1 AERSL
6 ELPGGRSRIETIIP
20 AATPGPARYEIEVN
34 ASGDTFAQNNRSGVA
49 IDVAPAPQVLIVAA
63 QPAWAEVF
71 AKALAGQD
79 IKTRIVEPKR
89 APFYLK
95 DWLAYS
101 AVVLMNVPAI
111 DLATLQQEL
120 IEKAVAEHGRGL
132 LLLGGENSFGP
143 GGYYETPLERVS
155 PLSSRVPRE
164 APRVALAF
172 VLDRSGSMQRNE
184 GGATRLD
191 IAKQATISAIR
202 LLHQESQ
209 IAIVAFDSEA
219 KVVLPLHQAK
229 DVAAVEQALAQLE
242 PGG

>member
-1 AERSL
+1 MVHPQAQFVGLGLGEQDPCR
-6 ELPGGRSRIETIIP
+6 P
-20 AATPGPARYEIEVN
+20 EVVR
-34 ASGDTFAQNNRSGVA
+34 ADEVVVDAPGDTFPQNNRNGVT
-49 IDVAPAPQVLIVAA
+49 IDIAPAPEVLIVAA
-63 QPAWAEVF
+63 QPAWAEVL
-71 AKALAGQD
+71 AKALALHE
-79 IKTRIVEPKR
+79 IKSKIVEPKR

-101 AVVLMNVPAI
+101 GIVLMNVPAI

-120 IEKAVAEHGRGL
+120 IEKAVADHGRGV

-164 APRVALAF
+164 APKVALAF

-191 IAKQATISAIR
+191 IAKQATLSAIR
-202 LLHQESQ
+202 LLHDSRRDLASQ
-209 IAIVAFDSEA
+209 QKNLRLEDAHLTPTRDARPMLDS
-219 KVVLPLHQAK
+219 
-229 DVAAVEQALAQLE
+229 D
-242 PGG
+242 PGHGLTE